1 MRKMGLSPKR
11 TQIIKSNS
19 LKLRVS
25 PSYKRDTKIQ
35 RQKTIDIFNK
45 SFKKKS
51 NNSNEENNNNLLKAN
66 NKILKIISSCME
78 KIQDEKNSE
87 GSITPHLAGII
98 EKSRH
103 NKLHKNHLNKK
114 VTFNNVIHDNSSEN
128 NHLNRKFTKKSQ
140 ITKNSSNKYHVTTSH
155 RSSNKICSEHLE
167 RNNTIV
173 SRSYS
178 RIKTISKF
186 AKEKEKEIVYNI
198 SSSLI
203 SLYNPLRQNSKHNH
217 LKIIDQDKNKV
228 NIAQQRRFSFNIK
241 YKSKKPKKNNSKK
254 LSKDDYFLSSL
265 SNDFQTNK
273 KNHPVKLKRFLTCI
287 KPIKNKNKIK
297 LIKNKNSNK
306 NLKDF
311 LSLKKN
317 ESLAGTINLGKN
329 RSYRN
334 NLEEDL
340 KSSEMDSLNPSNWTN
355 ILKNRE
361 DLTQGEY
368 IHIEQSLRQ
377 SLIDYNKNEL
387 EKDMK
392 NIESTETTNMVR
404 RLPTMKFKNN
414 GISSPSSKEKLGKN
428 TLININVDLEELN
441 MNQNLKIDKEKFR
454 LLQHTGYVYDSLD
467 DEEVED
473 AIDINLYYIKPDSFF
488 IYFFDSIIVISS
500 FYILIFLPYYLA
512 HDSIINASY
521 LNIKIILF
529 YIVDIFYIIDFII
542 SFFRSYYNYEEILIK
557 NVYDMIIHYIKNWF
571 LLDLLAAIPF
581 YSILFFLEKKNL
593 KTKYFSHYAI
603 KHNSYKNIGVK
614 MNNIHYLLLTTK
626 LLKTFKCFS
635 DNNRALSKLL
645 NLLFKSDFIEEKS
658 DIILAIFIFVVS
670 TNFGTCIFI
679 FLGKN
684 VYPSWINT
692 MKLENESF
700 SNIYICSLYYLV
712 TTITTVG
719 YGDISGNSIQEIIF
733 QIILLIIGTC
743 AYSYLLTSA
752 SNFIKKENKKTIV
765 FENKLKILKEIK
777 LSNPHLQDTLYD
789 KVLRFIRYKKNTE
802 KNKQTIIINSLPYS
816 LRNSL
821 IIEMYKPI
829 INNFVIFKGLE
840 NSNCIVQLVT
850 AFKPI
855 YSIKNDILF
864 QEGDFIEEVIF
875 VKTGVVSLEIG
886 IDLNKPKESI
896 IAYLKKITDRDK
908 IFIDHDSEILNYLTL
923 GTTSTFMNN
932 INSIQK
938 DIFENKS
945 RHNLKVLDI
954 RKNEHFGETLMF
966 LNERTF
972 LTAKVKSKK
981 AELFFLK
988 KEEVIKIFSNFPNIW
1003 NRINKKSIYNMRQ
1016 IKITVRK
1023 VLLNFCSM
1031 CGIQI
1036 YNDINEVNRKK
1047 SIFITKNKLT
1057 KKNKDKGV
1065 KNLAEYEKNKIIELP
1080 NKEDKINFSSI
1091 IKNANPINEE
1101 KQIYSPSKFR
1111 KNQNKEILD
1120 DTNKNNQSSSKS
1132 FDLDRSNNEFLSNYS
1147 KDNNS
1152 LKFSSNIKSNHF
1164 SQTGSNINN
1173 IKYSN
1178 ENKSS
1183 NKKRINIGFSLFKE
1197 IKNQSF
1203 TEISASDEHNNNKG
1217 QINNIDTNDN
1227 NISKDTIKI
1236 PLEKKAFS
1244 LIDSDSLEE
1253 RKVLESNNHS
1263 GDFNVND
1270 EIYRNEIFNL
1280 YCNYEYDYLKKEDK
1294 IRPNI
1299 NDSTRI
1305 ENLSKKILEK
1315 TWVKN
1320 LNKEKMNYLEK
1331 LLNKSNE
1338 KSSSF
1343 NLDSKRKMRKNSSSY
1358 SSDSKIYY
1366 STNIESFEIQASYE
1380 NLNEIT
1386 NNKYIK
1392 DNALRN
1398 KTKEFLLKECISDN
1412 NKKIF
1417 GSKISS
1423 ELVKSL
1429 VSEKKISLKTFRNVS
1444 KKISDDQI
1452 NKSEIL
1458 PNRNRE
1464 KSQKISKRSSVPNIK
1479 FNNRTITGRKK
1490 NLNLDKKRQTLNSS
1504 NIDNFFEKKQKSLK
1518 NLSNNLLP
1526 NIKKAKNIKLQFKNG
1541 VNDDELNKSV
1551 GINEEKDLSFF
1562 DKYNINNMK
1571 NDHIMKQP
1579 TIKRRKKQEDTELE
1593 EIKHIIKKDAQNLNE
1608 PSLYYQQLFFNQ
1620 IQKKKNNNQTF
1631 LPIKRN
1637 KNNNN
1642 SINLDI
1648 KRTSTSKVTN
1658 NINLKFGFSIKKNN
1672 HRSSVSNINKN
1683 KKL

>member
-1 MRKMGLSPKR
+1 MGLSPKNKE
-11 TQIIKSNS
+11 IIKSNS
-19 LKLRVS
+19 LKIRVFS
-25 PSYKRDTKIQ
+25 SSSKKDSKIQIQ
-35 RQKTIDIFNK
+35 RQKSIDIFNK
-45 SFKKKS
+45 SFKKKN

-66 NKILKIISSCME
+66 NKILKIISTCME

-98 EKSRH
+98 EKSRQH
-103 NKLHKNHLNKK
+103 KLHKNNLKKK
-114 VTFNNVIHDNSSEN
+114 VTFNNVINDNNSEN
-128 NHLNRKFTKKSQ
+128 NNLNRKFTKKSQ
-140 ITKNSSNKYHVTTSH
+140 KTKNSSNKIHMSTSH
-155 RSSNKICSEHLE
+155 RSSNKFCSDNFEH
-167 RNNTIV
+167 NNTIV
-173 SRSYS
+173 SRNYS

-203 SLYNPLRQNSKHNH
+203 SLYNPIRQNSKHNL
-217 LKIIDQDKNKV
+217 LKLIDQDKNKI
-228 NIAQQRRFSFNIK
+228 NIAQQRRFSFNTK
-241 YKSKKPKKNNSKK
+241 FKSKRQKRNSNKKI
-254 LSKDDYFLSSL
+254 SKDDYYLSSH

-273 KNHPVKLKRFLTCI
+273 KNHPIKLKRFLTCI

-297 LIKNKNSNK
+297 VIKNKNSNK
-306 NLKDF
+306 NIKDF

-317 ESLAGTINLGKN
+317 DSLAGSFNLGKN

-334 NLEEDL
+334 NGNENL
-340 KSSEMDSLNPSNWTN
+340 KQSVIESLDPLNWTN
-355 ILKNRE
+355 VLKNRE

-368 IHIEQSLRQ
+368 IHIQQSLKQ

-392 NIESTETTNMVR
+392 KIESTETTNMVR
-404 RLPTMKFKNN
+404 RLPTMRFKNK

-428 TLININVDLEELN
+428 TLINVNVEELN

-473 AIDINLYYIKPDSFF
+473 AIDINHYYIKPDSFF
-488 IYFFDSIIVISS
+488 IYFFDSIIAISS
-500 FYILIFLPYYLA
+500 IYILIFLPYYLA
-512 HDSIINASY
+512 HDSIINTSY
-521 LNIKIILF
+521 LNIKIISF
-529 YIVDIFYIIDFII
+529 YIVDIFYIIDFVI

-557 NVYDMIIHYIKNWF
+557 NVYDMIFHYIENWF
-571 LLDLLAAIPF
+571 LLDLFAAIPF
-581 YSILFFLEKKNL
+581 YSIFFFLEKINQKN
-593 KTKYFSHYAI
+593 KYLNHFSI
-603 KHNSYKNIGVK
+603 KDNSYKNLGIK

-626 LLKTFKCFS
+626 LLKIFKCFS
-635 DNNRALSKLL
+635 DNNRAFSQLL
-645 NLLFKSDFIEEKS
+645 NLLFKSNLIEEKS
-658 DIILAIFIFVVS
+658 DIILAVFIFVVS

-700 SNIYICSLYYLV
+700 RNIYICSLYYLV

-719 YGDISGNSIQEIIF
+719 YGDISGRSIQEILF

-743 AYSYLLTSA
+743 AYSYLITSA
-752 SNFIKKENKKTIV
+752 SNFIKKENEKSIV

-777 LSNPHLQDTLYD
+777 LSNPHLQDILYD

-875 VKTGVVSLEIG
+875 VKTGVVSLEIA

-896 IAYLKKITDRDK
+896 IEYLNKIRERDK
-908 IFIDHDSEILNYLTL
+908 TLIDQDSEILNYLTL
-923 GTTSTFMNN
+923 GAASTFKNN
-932 INSIQK
+932 RHSIKQEK
-938 DIFENKS
+938 IENKS
-945 RHNLKVLDI
+945 THNLKVLDI

-966 LNERTF
+966 LNERAF

-1031 CGIQI
+1031 CGIHI
-1036 YNDINEVNRKK
+1036 YSDINEINRKK
-1047 SIFITKNKLT
+1047 SSPVTKNKLY
-1057 KKNKDKGV
+1057 KKKSKV
-1065 KNLAEYEKNKIIELP
+1065 KASKNMVEYEKNNTIELP
-1080 NKEDKINFSSI
+1080 NKEDLDLSSI
-1091 IKNANPINEE
+1091 IKNTNPINEE

-1111 KNQNKEILD
+1111 KYQNKEILD

-1132 FDLDRSNNEFLSNYS
+1132 LDLDKSNNEFLSNYS
-1147 KDNNS
+1147 KDYNS
-1152 LKFSSNIKSNHF
+1152 LKFSSNLKSIHF
-1164 SQTGSNINN
+1164 TQTGSNINN

-1178 ENKSS
+1178 ENDSP
-1183 NKKRINIGFSLFKE
+1183 NKKKINIGCSLFKE

-1203 TEISASDEHNNNKG
+1203 TDLIGNDEHNNNKG
-1217 QINNIDTNDN
+1217 QIYNNDTNDS

-1236 PLEKKAFS
+1236 PLVKKAFS

-1253 RKVLESNNHS
+1253 RKILDSNINS
-1263 GDFNVND
+1263 VDLYVNE
-1270 EIYRNEIFNL
+1270 EIYRNENFDL
-1280 YCNYEYDYLKKEDK
+1280 YCDYGYDFLKKEDIIK
-1294 IRPNI
+1294 KNI
-1299 NDSTRI
+1299 NGSIKI

-1315 TWVKN
+1315 TWIKN
-1320 LNKEKMNYLEK
+1320 LNKEKVYYLEK

-1343 NLDSKRKMRKNSSSY
+1343 NLDSKRRIRKNSSSC
-1358 SSDSKIYY
+1358 SSDLTIYN

-1380 NLNEIT
+1380 NINEIT

-1398 KTKEFLLKECISDN
+1398 KTKEFLLKECNSET
-1412 NKKIF
+1412 NKKKF

-1423 ELVKSL
+1423 EFVKSL
-1429 VSEKKISLKTFRNVS
+1429 VSEKKISLKTYSKVT

-1458 PNRNRE
+1458 PRRNRE
-1464 KSQKISKRSSVPNIK
+1464 KTQKISKRTSMPNIK
-1479 FNNRTITGRKK
+1479 LSKRTITGRVR
-1490 NLNLDKKRQTLNSS
+1490 NFNLDKKKQSLNSS
-1504 NIDNFFEKKQKSLK
+1504 NIDNFFEKKQKSVK
-1518 NLSNNLLP
+1518 HLSNNLLP
-1526 NIKKAKNIKLQFKNG
+1526 NLKKGKYNKLPFKNG
-1541 VNDDELNKSV
+1541 ANDDELNKSV
-1551 GINEEKDLSFF
+1551 GLNEDKDLSFY
-1562 DKYNINNMK
+1562 DKYNISNLK
-1571 NDHIMKQP
+1571 VEHILKQP

-1593 EIKHIIKKDAQNLNE
+1593 EIKHIIRKDAQNLNE

-1620 IQKKKNNNQTF
+1620 IQKRKNNNQTF

-1642 SINLDI
+1642 AINLDI
-1648 KRTSTSKVTN
+1648 KRTSTSKVSN
-1658 NINLKFGFSIKKNN
+1658 NINLRFGFSTKKNN
-1672 HRSSVSNINKN
+1672 RKTSINNINKN
-1683 KKL
+1683 KKM

>member
-1 MRKMGLSPKR
+1 MRKMGLSPKSKE
-11 TQIIKSNS
+11 IIKSNS

-25 PSYKRDTKIQ
+25 PSSKQDSKIQ
-35 RQKTIDIFNK
+35 RQKSIDIFNK
-45 SFKKKS
+45 SFKKKN
-51 NNSNEENNNNLLKAN
+51 NNSNEEKNHNLLKAN
-66 NKILKIISSCME
+66 NKILKIISTCME

-98 EKSRH
+98 EKSRQH
-103 NKLHKNHLNKK
+103 KLHKNNLHKK
-114 VTFNNVIHDNSSEN
+114 VTFNNVIYDNNSEN
-128 NHLNRKFTKKSQ
+128 NNLNRKFTKKSQ
-140 ITKNSSNKYHVTTSH
+140 KTKNSSNKCRVITSH
-155 RSSNKICSEHLE
+155 RSSNKFCSENFEH
-167 RNNTIV
+167 NNTIG

-203 SLYNPLRQNSKHNH
+203 SLYNPIRQNSKHNH
-217 LKIIDQDKNKV
+217 LKLIEQDKNKI
-228 NIAQQRRFSFNIK
+228 NNAQQRRFSFNIK
-241 YKSKKPKKNNSKK
+241 YKSKRQKRNSNKKI
-254 LSKDDYFLSSL
+254 SKDDYFLSSL
-265 SNDFQTNK
+265 SNDFQANK

-317 ESLAGTINLGKN
+317 DSLAGTINLGKN

-334 NLEEDL
+334 NGEENL
-340 KSSEMDSLNPSNWTN
+340 KNSIIESLNPLNWTN
-355 ILKNRE
+355 VLKNRE

-368 IHIEQSLRQ
+368 IHIQQSLKQ

-404 RLPTMKFKNN
+404 RLPTMRFKNN
-414 GISSPSSKEKLGKN
+414 NISSPSSKEKLGKN
-428 TLININVDLEELN
+428 TLININVNLEELN

-488 IYFFDSIIVISS
+488 IYFFDSIIVIST
-500 FYILIFLPYYLA
+500 FYLLFFLPYYLA
-512 HDSIINASY
+512 HDSIINPSY
-521 LNIKIILF
+521 FNIKIIFF

-557 NVYDMIIHYIKNWF
+557 NVYDMICHYIKNWF

-581 YSILFFLEKKNL
+581 YSILFFLEKKNI
-593 KTKYFSHYAI
+593 KNRYFSYYTI
-603 KHNSYKNIGVK
+603 KQNSYKNLGVK
-614 MNNIHYLLLTTK
+614 MSNIHYLLLTTK
-626 LLKTFKCFS
+626 LLKIFKCFS

-645 NLLFKSDFIEEKS
+645 NLLFKNNFIEEKS
-658 DIILAIFIFVVS
+658 DIIYAIFIFVVS

-700 SNIYICSLYYLV
+700 TNIYICSFYYLV

-719 YGDISGNSIQEIIF
+719 YGDISGRSIQEILF

-743 AYSYLLTSA
+743 AYSYLITSA
-752 SNFIKKENKKTIV
+752 SNFIKKENEKTIV

-896 IAYLKKITDRDK
+896 IEYLNKIRDRDK
-908 IFIDHDSEILNYLTL
+908 SFMDQDSEILNYLTL
-923 GTTSTFMNN
+923 GATSTFMNN
-932 INSIQK
+932 RHSIK
-938 DIFENKS
+938 KENIENKS
-945 RHNLKVLDI
+945 IHNLKVLDI

-966 LNERTF
+966 LNERAF

-1031 CGIQI
+1031 CGIHI
-1036 YNDINEVNRKK
+1036 YNDMNEMNRKK
-1047 SIFITKNKLT
+1047 SSPIPKNKLA
-1057 KKNKDKGV
+1057 KKKSQDKAV
-1065 KNLAEYEKNKIIELP
+1065 KNNVGNDENNTIEP
-1080 NKEDKINFSSI
+1080 NKKGDLNFSSI
-1091 IKNANPINEE
+1091 IKNSNPIIEE
-1101 KQIYSPSKFR
+1101 KQIHSPSKFR
-1111 KNQNKEILD
+1111 KYQNKEILD
-1120 DTNKNNQSSSKS
+1120 DTNKNNQSSSKYL
-1132 FDLDRSNNEFLSNYS
+1132 DLDKSNNEFLSNYS
-1147 KDNNS
+1147 KDNT
-1152 LKFSSNIKSNHF
+1152 LKFSSNIKSIHF

-1178 ENKSS
+1178 ENVSP
-1183 NKKRINIGFSLFKE
+1183 NKKKNNIGFSLFKE

-1203 TEISASDEHNNNKG
+1203 TEMIASDEHNNNKI
-1217 QINNIDTNDN
+1217 QINNNDTNDN

-1253 RKVLESNNHS
+1253 RKVFESNNQS
-1263 GDFNVND
+1263 GDFYVND
-1270 EIYRNEIFNL
+1270 EIYRNENFNL
-1280 YCNYEYDYLKKEDK
+1280 YCDYGYDFLKKEDK
-1294 IRPNI
+1294 IKQTI
-1299 NDSTRI
+1299 NDSIKI

-1315 TWVKN
+1315 TWIKN
-1320 LNKEKMNYLEK
+1320 LNREKINYLEK

-1343 NLDSKRKMRKNSSSY
+1343 NLDSKRRMRKNSSSC
-1358 SSDSKIYY
+1358 SSDSTIYN

-1380 NLNEIT
+1380 NINEIT

-1392 DNALRN
+1392 DNTLRL
-1398 KTKEFLLKECISDN
+1398 KTKEFLLKECIPE
-1412 NKKIF
+1412 NKKKF

-1423 ELVKSL
+1423 EFIKSL
-1429 VSEKKISLKTFRNVS
+1429 ISEKKVSLKTYS
-1444 KKISDDQI
+1444 KATKKISDDQI

-1458 PNRNRE
+1458 PRRNRE
-1464 KSQKISKRSSVPNIK
+1464 KTQKISKRTSMPNIK
-1479 FNNRTITGRKK
+1479 FNKRTITGRVK
-1490 NLNLDKKRQTLNSS
+1490 NFNLDKKRQTLNSS
-1504 NIDNFFEKKQKSLK
+1504 NIDNFFEKKQKSV

-1526 NIKKAKNIKLQFKNG
+1526 NLKKGKNNKLPIKNG
-1541 VNDDELNKSV
+1541 ANDDDLNKSV
-1551 GINEEKDLSFF
+1551 GLNEDKDLSFY
-1562 DKYNINNMK
+1562 DKYNISNLK
-1571 NDHIMKQP
+1571 IEHIMKQP

-1593 EIKHIIKKDAQNLNE
+1593 EIKHIIRKDAQNLNE

-1642 SINLDI
+1642 TINLDI
-1648 KRTSTSKVTN
+1648 KRTSTSKVSN
-1658 NINLKFGFSIKKNN
+1658 NINLRFGFSMKKNN
-1672 HRSSVSNINKN
+1672 RKPSVNNINKN
-1683 KKL
+1683 KKM